1 MQRFFLVR
9 LDVSVKV
16 GEAPEDATTLIGVEG
31 QQLSLVIILMDPKEG
46 GYNGVK
52 CYLIVLHS
60 SHRVVG
66 NTPKVVVV
74 QEVEVDINEIRVFR
88 VCSFVQFKFV
98 AVSQVK
104 VLPTQI
110 QFLRI
115 MEKAV
120 T

>member
-1 MQRFFLVR
+1 MKVQRPFLVC

-16 GEAPEDATTLIGVEG
+16 GEAPEDAATLVGVEG

-46 GYNGVK
+46 GYNGMK

-74 QEVEVDINEIRVFR
+74 REVEVDINEIRVF
-88 VCSFVQFKFV
+88 CSLV
-98 AVSQVK
+98 AISQVK
-104 VLPTQI
+104 VLPKRI
-110 QFLRI
+110 QFLRV

-120 T
+120 A